1 MIKEQDLEDFSI
13 ILTQDAVKNLY
24 LVAVKKTEIIS
35 NLKTNVKEC
44 VEATVCIDREL
55 TYF

>member
-1 MIKEQDLEDFSI
+1 MRQVLVEQDLEDFSI

-44 VEATVCIDREL
+44 VEATVCIDRN
-55 TYF
+55 